1 MSMFC
6 GHMCLEARSRDVAS
20 AGHFVCCSR
29 ARTHYRL
36 LGLLRYILSVRVVCS
51 GQPCDVKPGGCILDL
66 CTPCPLRP
74 ATPESSPGKQKA
86 SRASPAPLWLS
97 QALRFPTLAP
107 GTSDSSSTRFPWR
120 PQRRLQLGRLHA
132 RCRRQLDDLLV
143 PLATQFVR
151 DRRRRRRDLRLG
163 HVSILGP
170 RRRRARRVFV
180 CGELRGR
187 GVCGA
192 ASAPSQQEED
202 AYADEG
208 GDGDAYA
215 QAGAESGGV
224 GFFFWRGG
232 GRGCWC

>member
-1 MSMFC
+1 MKLVRGMWHLRGIS
-6 GHMCLEARSRDVAS
+6 S
-20 AGHFVCCSR
+20 A
-29 ARTHYRL
+29 
-36 LGLLRYILSVRVVCS
+36 VREREHIIDYWDCY
-51 GQPCDVKPGGCILDL
+51 
-66 CTPCPLRP
+66 
-74 ATPESSPGKQKA
+74 ATPFCKGSLLWPILQCKTWRMHLESLHTLPTSTRNPRVLVREAEGKPCVSSAHMAFPSP
-86 SRASPAPLWLS
+86 P
-97 QALRFPTLAP
+97 FPDP
-107 GTSDSSSTRFPWR
+107 GARHPDTSSTRFPRR

-132 RCRRQLDDLLV
+132 RSRRQLDDLLV
-143 PLATQFVR
+143 SLATQFVS
-151 DRRRRRRDLRLG
+151 DRRRRRHDLRLG

-187 GVCGA
+187 RVCGA